1 MSFFK
6 RLFGTT
12 TEAEDRAEADRLF
25 DASNWFEA
33 RLAYD
38 KLKDRRDASASTR
51 EHAAAR
57 VIVCSDGL
65 AEARIAEAQRLFA
78 DGEFELARGEL
89 ASAAEL
95 ARTDAVRKRAAR
107 MLDGAE
113 ARDARKAA
121 RVEVAA
127 TEDERWAMLAG
138 NWPDAQIEEYDEY
151 GEPLREAL
159 LAMDAGDAA
168 KAHPVLEALARDHE
182 ADGVYLFV
190 ELARARSRT
199 GDEAGSIRALALFL
213 DRVPDDD
220 RSEAR
225 VHAYVFLAQLADRDG
240 DDERAI
246 GELQRAVDA
255 MPDDPRPL
263 VNLGAFLRMR
273 GEAEP
278 AVTILEAALGLLEEG
293 QPNWPVELELA
304 LALRDA
310 SRQTEAVETLER
322 IVRFFV
328 SRSNLDIPPGVVVP
342 LAQLHEKHGNLAR
355 AADLFTTLTRGAD
368 RENHAFYHR
377 EAGRLLKTLGLRQE
391 ARRMLTRAS
400 ALADKSSEISRD
412 VEDILAELE
421 KDEE

>member
-6 RLFGTT
+6 RLFGGT

-25 DASNWFEA
+25 DQKAWFEA
-33 RLAYD
+33 RIAYE
-38 KLKDRRDASASTR
+38 KLSERRDASASTR
-51 EHAAAR
+51 EHASTR
-57 VIVCSDGL
+57 VAICSDAL

-78 DGEFELARGEL
+78 DGEHELARAEL

-95 ARTDAVRKRAAR
+95 AKTEAIRKRAAR

-113 ARDARKAA
+113 KNDARRAA
-121 RVEVAA
+121 RVEAQA
-127 TEDERWAMLAG
+127 TDDERWAMLAG
-138 NWPDAQIEEYDEY
+138 NWPDAQIDEYDGY
-151 GEPLREAL
+151 GEPFRQAL
-159 LAMDAGDAA
+159 LAMDAGDAPA
-168 KAHPVLEALARDHE
+168 ARPALETLAREHE
-182 ADGVYLFV
+182 AEGVYLFV

-199 GDEAGSIRALALFL
+199 EDEAGAVRALSLFL
-213 DRVPDDD
+213 ERVPDDD
-220 RSEAR
+220 RSEGRINA
-225 VHAYVFLAQLADRDG
+225 HVFLAQIASRDG
-240 DDERAI
+240 DDEKAI

-263 VNLGAFLRMR
+263 VNMGSFLRLR

-278 AVTILEAALGLLEEG
+278 AVTILEAALALLEDS

-304 LALRDA
+304 IALRDA
-310 SRQTEAVETLER
+310 GRENEAVEMLER

-328 SRSNLDIPPGVVVP
+328 ARSNLDIPPVIVVP
-342 LAQLHEKHGNLAR
+342 LAQLHEKRGNAAR
-355 AADLFTTLTRGAD
+355 AADLYATLARGND
-368 RENHAFYHR
+368 RDNHALYHR
-377 EAGRLLKTLGLRQE
+377 EAGRLLKKLGLRQE

-400 ALADKSSEISRD
+400 ALSDKSSEISRD